1 MPDPHDQKSVLF
13 FRLIRIEACC
23 VGILIGL
30 FVCIIGAVF
39 LCEYFNKQSQVVRK
53 ISSLG
58 GSVLYDYEYDF
69 REEAHRIP
77 GFEKAATPHLI
88 FRVFC
93 PDLVGNVVY
102 VQLESNPQTPFSAWT
117 LNGLD
122 LESLHHLQHIILEGS
137 GFHAENIQFLYGL
150 KNLKVLVLKDTAL
163 KSEDVGKLQAAL
175 IQCEIHIENSPGSS
189 Q

>member
-1 MPDPHDQKSVLF
+1 MPDPHDQKSVSF
-13 FRLIRIEACC
+13 FRLIRKEARC
-23 VGILIGL
+23 VAILTGL
-30 FVCIIGAVF
+30 LVCIFGAVF

-77 GFEKAATPHLI
+77 GFEKAATPHMI

-102 VQLESNPQTPFSAWT
+102 VQLESSQAPFSSGT
-117 LNGLD
+117 LNGLH
-122 LESLHHLQHIILEGS
+122 LESFDHLQQITLEGS
-137 GFHAENIQFLYGL
+137 GFHAENIQFLYSL
-150 KNLKVLVLKDTAL
+150 KNLKVLVLKDTDL
-163 KSEDVGKLQAAL
+163 NTEDVGKLQAAL
-175 IQCEIHIENSPGSS
+175 SQCEIHIEN
-189 Q
+189 